1 LVSLR
6 STHFT
11 GRIDH
16 GIGCWEGNHRVFGTT
31 CSDRDKALDGIVSMV
46 DAFFRHWGDTE
57 KMWSEYERGGFRLV
71 IVGGDLRLSE
81 LSPVERM
88 RYRRKHRRL
97 VDRWCDMRLEGSKF
111 DGVADAG
118 AVDEGRKLGLFEDM
132 LEDEGDDEVIE

>member
-1 LVSLR
+1 
-6 STHFT
+6 
-11 GRIDH
+11 
-16 GIGCWEGNHRVFGTT
+16 VFGTT

-118 AVDEGRKLGLFEDM
+118 TLDEGRKLGLFEDM